1 LKKGSEKDSKKDSKE
16 GKGGKRVAYPDG
28 VFPKGVSAEE
38 HHAKRVGY

>member
-1 LKKGSEKDSKKDSKE
+1 LKKDSEKDSEE
-16 GKGGKRVAYPDG
+16 GKDNKRTAYPDG

>member
-1 LKKGSEKDSKKDSKE
+1 LKKGSKKDSEE
-16 GKGGKRVAYPDG
+16 GKDNKRVAYPDG